1 MTEPA
6 THIAAAA
13 LKGFEAFRKR
23 FAASTARAQDRFR
36 KADWKGMQIDAAR
49 RLDIYQQSLDEVV
62 RDLGAHLP
70 EGDAPRMLWR
80 EAKSEYAAF
89 AAATADPDLAETF
102 FNSLSRRMLHTD
114 GIDPSVEFVRSQAP
128 PLAPLR
134 PHKDYREYRL
144 DGTAPEIIFNEVLQD
159 AHLASTLADPAVDA
173 WRIARNLECGDIKM
187 ALPARLEMLTTVFYR
202 GMGAYLIGRL
212 TDAEGTSRPLAIAFV
227 HRPGGGVAADG
238 LITNERGIRI
248 LFSYTHSYFLAAT
261 DNAGGLVGFL
271 QTLIPQRRRAELYI
285 SLGYN
290 RHGKT
295 ELYRDLIQHQDACSD
310 SFEISP
316 GKKGMVMAV
325 FNMPSDNL
333 VFKVIRDRFA
343 KPKRT
348 TRSEVIAKYDYIY
361 RHDRT
366 GRLPDTQ
373 TFEHLR
379 FNTGCFKP
387 EVVDELRRT
396 AAGSV
401 AIAGDELT
409 LKFVY
414 VERRV
419 VPLDVY
425 LQTAAPDQAA
435 AAVIDFGQA
444 IRDMAAS
451 NIFPGDMLIKNF
463 GVTELGRVIF
473 YDYDEVCPLTACRFR
488 RQPQA
493 HSYEDE
499 MAAAPWYLVE
509 ENDVF
514 PEEFRSFL
522 GLKPALRQVFM
533 DHHADIFT
541 PEFWQAHQKRIRSGE
556 LAHVYPYLR
565 FDDN

>member
-1 MTEPA
+1 
-6 THIAAAA
+6 
-13 LKGFEAFRKR
+13 
-23 FAASTARAQDRFR
+23 
-36 KADWKGMQIDAAR
+36 
-49 RLDIYQQSLDEVV
+49 
-62 RDLGAHLP
+62 
-70 EGDAPRMLWR
+70 
-80 EAKSEYAAF
+80 
-89 AAATADPDLAETF
+89 
-102 FNSLSRRMLHTD
+102 
-114 GIDPSVEFVRSQAP
+114 
-128 PLAPLR
+128 
-134 PHKDYREYRL
+134 
-144 DGTAPEIIFNEVLQD
+144 
-159 AHLASTLADPAVDA
+159 
-173 WRIARNLECGDIKM
+173 
-187 ALPARLEMLTTVFYR
+187 
-202 GMGAYLIGRL
+202 
-212 TDAEGTSRPLAIAFV
+212 
-227 HRPGGGVAADG
+227 
-238 LITNERGIRI
+238 
-248 LFSYTHSYFLAAT
+248 
-261 DNAGGLVGFL
+261 
-271 QTLIPQRRRAELYI
+271 
-285 SLGYN
+285 
-290 RHGKT
+290 
-295 ELYRDLIQHQDACSD
+295 
-310 SFEISP
+310 
-316 GKKGMVMAV
+316 MVMAV